1 MKGQNVSPKQHRSP
15 WLPSAVGAGIGLL
28 CALCWSLG
36 VFQTISSRA
45 SDQLFA
51 TRKVNERIVIVAID
65 DASISKLGRWPWD
78 RSVHASLISV
88 LSHAGARV
96 IAYDVNM
103 PESQDAKADED
114 VAAAIAQAGNVV
126 LPIELHVETRQE
138 AYAFNPDLALRP
150 LSRIASG
157 AAGTGFSNMIP
168 DPDGAVRRVPLFAVS
183 LTDGTK
189 PLAFAAE
196 AARIADAGI
205 EKLHPPLDTRGQM
218 MISFPGKPFSSF
230 PILSAADVLDGKGLD
245 QLKNAIVFVGST
257 APDLH
262 DEQFVPTSAGVMM
275 PGVEVHASIADTLLE
290 RAWLAPASPWF
301 TACLILLLATLVGCV
316 VGKWRNRWSVLFSVG
331 IWAALLVSA
340 VVAFDNGIVLDVLWP
355 SISIFLAYAGVT
367 AERRIAAEV
376 ERRGV
381 QRLFSRYLS
390 PSVVDVIIKHPST
403 VGTVG
408 ERRVMSVL
416 FSDIRNFT
424 TLTEG
429 MSPETLLPML
439 NVYFSRMT
447 DIVFE
452 YEGVL
457 DKFIGDAVMA
467 FWNAPFDQVDHAQ
480 RAVSAALHMRD
491 ALKEMNEAGTF
502 NPGVGRRPLGAGSNK
517 SPRPTPNAQRPDAWR
532 AGIGINTGE
541 MIVGNIGGGA
551 HTDYTVIGDAVNIAS
566 RIEELT
572 KEYRVDI
579 LLTEDTAQSV
589 KTDVLVRRLSRVRVV
604 GKSIPVNLYE
614 AVDRLS
620 DATESQ
626 RHLCERYEV
635 ALALYET
642 RDFNT
647 ALEEIVSLRAQYPQD
662 EPSRI
667 LYDRIRG
674 FLDNPPPK
682 DWDGT
687 WIYLKKSS

>member
-1 MKGQNVSPKQHRSP
+1 MGQAFSQKQHRSP
-15 WLPSAVGAGIGLL
+15 WLPSVVGAGIGLI

-36 VFQTISSRA
+36 VFQTISSWA
-45 SDQLFA
+45 SDQLFT
-51 TRKVNERIVIVAID
+51 TRNVKARIMIVAID

-78 RSVHASLISV
+78 RTIHASLISA

-103 PESQDAKADED
+103 PESQNAKADAD
-114 VAAAIAQAGNVV
+114 MAAAVAQAGNVV
-126 LPIELHVETRQE
+126 LPTELNVETHQQT
-138 AYAFNPDLALRP
+138 YAFNPDHVLRP
-150 LSRIASG
+150 LASITAG
-157 AAGTGFSNMIP
+157 AAGTGFANVIP
-168 DPDGAVRRVPLFAVS
+168 DPDGTVRRVPLFATS
-183 LTDGTK
+183 LTNTTTS
-189 PLAFAAE
+189 LAFAAE
-196 AARIADAGI
+196 VARVADPSVD
-205 EKLHPPLDTRGQM
+205 KLHPPLDAQGQM
-218 MISFPGKPFSSF
+218 MIYFPGKPFSSF
-230 PILSAADVLDGKGLD
+230 PIVPAIDVLDGKGLD
-245 QLKNAIVFVGST
+245 QFQNAIVFVGST

-262 DEQFVPTSAGVMM
+262 DEQFVPTSAGIAM
-275 PGVEVHASIADTLLE
+275 PGVEVHASITDTLLE
-290 RAWLAPASPWF
+290 RAWLAPPPAWF
-301 TACLILLLATLVGCV
+301 TACLILALAAIVGFA
-316 VGKWRNRWSVLFSVG
+316 VGRWRNRWSVLFSLG
-331 IWAALLVSA
+331 LWAALLVSA
-340 VVAFDNGIVLDVLWP
+340 IVAFDNGVVLDVLWP
-355 SISIFLAYAGVT
+355 SIAIFLAYAGVT
-367 AERRIAAEV
+367 AERRIAAEI

-390 PSVVDVIIKHPST
+390 PSVVDAIIKHPSN

-424 TLTEG
+424 SLTEG

-447 DIVFE
+447 DVVFE

-491 ALKEMNEAGTF
+491 ALKELNEQGAFTQQGI
-502 NPGVGRRPLGAGSNK
+502 GHGALGIGSKNI
-517 SPRPTPNAQRPDAWR
+517 PCPMPHAPCPDWK

-579 LLTEDTAQSV
+579 LLAEDTAQAV
-589 KTDVLVRRLSRVRVV
+589 KSDVLIRRLSRVRVV

-614 AVDRLS
+614 AVMRLHEAT
-620 DATESQ
+620 DAQ
-626 RHLCERYEV
+626 RRLCEQYEHM
-635 ALALYET
+635 LALYES
-642 RDFNT
+642 RDFNA
-647 ALEEIVSLRAQYPQD
+647 ALEGIVSLRADYPHD
-662 EPSRI
+662 GPSQI

-687 WIYLKKSS
+687 WIYLKK